1 MRKLGIVQM
10 LIRCLERN
18 DFHLLIVALGFLRKL
33 SVMAEFK
40 EQMVPCGLCS
50 WGQGWS
56 KSWSAFLAATTR
68 YC

>member
-40 EQMVPCGLCS
+40 EQMVNCGLCS
-50 WGQGWS
+50 WGRG
-56 KSWSAFLAATTR
+56 
-68 YC
+68 